1 MPASLTSR
9 EPGVLKIDNYNMLT
23 EERRR
28 KGILAVN
35 VGLGANALLAVIKT
49 SVGIIGHS
57 PALLADGI
65 NSTSDVA
72 YGIVVNIFM
81 RLSSK
86 PADQEHPYGH
96 DRLESIAAV
105 VVGAFVITTAISI
118 FWSSINSV
126 YELYQGK
133 SDFSGASQLAFWIAL
148 FTVGLKIWLTTWT
161 HKIGTQTNNN
171 VIQALA
177 ADHRNDIFS
186 ALAATIGIIF
196 GRLGFLWVDPM
207 AGGLVSIIILLT
219 GVEIIRDS
227 AADLMNTLPG
237 KDLTEAI
244 HDKLGEIEEVLDV
257 EEIHG
262 HRFGLYMVINI
273 TVGVSPT
280 LTVAEGDRI
289 ATEVENKLLEEI
301 DYMRRVFVHYH
312 PVQNESQKTGSTSTI
327 SSDDMLGI
335 KQTS

>member
-1 MPASLTSR
+1 MTIELR
-9 EPGVLKIDNYNMLT
+9 QK
-23 EERRR
+23 

-35 VGLGANALLAVIKT
+35 VGLGVNTLLAILKT
-49 SVGIIGHS
+49 SVGILGHS

-86 PADQEHPYGH
+86 PADKEHPYGH

-105 VVGAFVITTAISI
+105 VVGAFVITTAITI
-118 FWSSINSV
+118 FWASINNV
-126 YELYQGK
+126 YELLSGK
-133 SDFSGASQLAFWIAL
+133 SDFTGASQLALYIAL
-148 FTVGLKIWLTTWT
+148 FTVLIKIWLTVWT
-161 HKIGTQTNNN
+161 YKIGRQTTNN
-171 VIQALA
+171 VILALA

-186 ALAATIGIIF
+186 ALAVTIGIIF
-196 GRLGFLWVDPM
+196 GQLGFLWVDPL
-207 AGGLVSIIILLT
+207 AGGLVSIIILVT
-219 GVEIIRDS
+219 GIEIIRDS

-237 KDLTEAI
+237 KDLTEEI
-244 HDKLGEIEEVLDV
+244 LDKLAEITEVLEV

-262 HRFGLYMVINI
+262 HRFGMYMVANI
-273 TVGVSPT
+273 TVGVSPE

-289 ATEVENKLLEEI
+289 ATEVENKLEDEI

-312 PVQNESQKTGSTSTI
+312 PIRNSTPP
-327 SSDDMLGI
+327 LG
-335 KQTS
+335 KS